1 MKKMTLRS
9 LLLAPAL
16 LVAIVAVLLAVVN
29 LLPGHSRSQEVAG
42 LVLTNL
48 LPHFVVTSAIALL
61 IGLALRRKRPG
72 RLARATTATAAVA
85 LIALAVLTVRIM
97 WAARAAGGSVNPIAA
112 LAISSPRSSP
122 PDGREVYV
130 TVEEGPLEAWI
141 WRPPPTTTPAPIL
154 VEIHGGGWSMGTP
167 NAPSLRWFA
176 DRGWLVV
183 SVEYRLSTATQPTWE
198 RAPRDVACALA
209 WTAANAARLGG
220 DADRIV
226 LSGQSAGGN
235 LAINLGYAAALGRAE
250 AGCGA
255 AVPVPTAI
263 VTYVPAVDPQDAYDR
278 NITLPG
284 VAGRRFVTQYI
295 GGMPD
300 ALPDRMR
307 AISAATYLSPKAPP
321 TLIVEPEEDGFVPAE
336 GVFRF
341 ADRARAAG
349 VDITVARLPV
359 VNHYAMFANTMADQA
374 IRTITQRWLE
384 ERVGFFRPSR

>member
-1 MKKMTLRS
+1 
-9 LLLAPAL
+9 
-16 LVAIVAVLLAVVN
+16 LVAVFAVVLAVVN

-42 LVLTNL
+42 LFLTNL
-48 LPHFVVTSAIALL
+48 LPHVVAASGLALL
-61 IGLALRRKRPG
+61 IGLAQRRKRPG
-72 RLARATTATAAVA
+72 RLARSTTATAAVA
-85 LIALAVLTVRIM
+85 LIASSVLTVRVM

-112 LAISSPRSSP
+112 LAVSSSRRSP
-122 PDGREVYV
+122 PDGREIYENLEV
-130 TVEEGPLEAWI
+130 GPLEAWI
-141 WRPPPTTTPAPIL
+141 WRPARGTTPAPIL
-154 VEIHGGGWSMGTP
+154 LEIHGGGWSMGTP
-167 NAPSLRWFA
+167 SAPSLRWFA

-183 SVEYRLSTATQPTWE
+183 SVEYRLSTATQSTWDQ
-198 RAPRDVACALA
+198 APRDVACALT

-235 LAINLGYAAALGRAE
+235 LAINLGYAAALGHAE
-250 AGCGA
+250 SGCGGT
-255 AVPVPTAI
+255 VPVPAAV

-278 NITLPG
+278 DITLPG
-284 VAGRRFVTQYI
+284 IVGRRFVTQYI
-295 GGMPD
+295 GGTPD
-300 ALPDRMR
+300 AFPERMR

-359 VNHYAMFANTMADQA
+359 VNHYAMFANTVADQA

-384 ERVGFFRPSR
+384 KRGGFSQPSR